1 MRHFLL
7 FTLLFLS
14 QTIFSQISRTTY
26 EVIPSENITHVN
38 VQMDGDVVVERWT
51 GDRVMIETKVDI
63 YNASNSLVEFLI
75 KEGRYELDK
84 QPAGSSITLSNRK
97 NNKAITIKG
106 IMVSEILKQ
115 RVFVPEKMT
124 FTQTKGDTPN
134 TSTPAP
140 EEAVAQSIPPT
151 TEY

>member
-115 RVFVPEKMT
+115 RVFVPK
-124 FTQTKGDTPN
+124 K
-134 TSTPAP
+134 
-140 EEAVAQSIPPT
+140 
-151 TEY
+151 